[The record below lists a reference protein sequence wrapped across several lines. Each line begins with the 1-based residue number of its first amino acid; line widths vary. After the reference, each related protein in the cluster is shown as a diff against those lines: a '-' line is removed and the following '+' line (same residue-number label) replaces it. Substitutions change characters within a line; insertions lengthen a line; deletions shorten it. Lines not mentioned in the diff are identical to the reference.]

1 MPRPSLSIDALPVL
15 SRGKHRN
22 PRRGA
27 CFMEFASFLAGER
40 WSDRP
45 SCTHPALASLA
56 RLVNDWTT
64 DAGRS
69 AIAPMIPSVIGLSA
83 GTPTLE
89 LVLAI
94 RSAAAAIPVASEERQ
109 RLLAVGLIR
118 TLQRLD
124 AVDPAAADV
133 QRSTVI
139 AALHQVPYAEKW
151 ARQQIRLV
159 RSATTRSDTP
169 MCDAVVAI
177 AVAGIGEAC
186 IENRDERLRELLMRA
201 IAETAAVQPAECAPT
216 TESREALEPARA

>member
-1 MPRPSLSIDALPVL
+1 MPRPSLFIDAIPVL

-64 DAGRS
+64 DAGRP

-109 RLLAVGLIR
+109 RLLAVGLLR
-118 TLQRLD
+118 TFGRLGV
-124 AVDPAAADV
+124 VDSAAADEHRAAV
-133 QRSTVI
+133 N
-139 AALHQVPYAEKW
+139 AALLQVPYAEKW
-151 ARQQIRLV
+151 ARRQIGLV
-159 RSATTRSDTP
+159 RPVATRSDTP

-186 IENRDERLRELLMRA
+186 IGNRDERLRELLMGA
-201 IAETAAVQPAECAPT
+201 IAETTAAQPAERALT
-216 TESREALEPARA
+216 TEGREALEPARA